1 MKDKLDV
8 VTPGALHLAY
18 MARYGGRVRIS
29 RTLRMRTVR
38 RLPSK
43 LEFAIGGRPAP
54 TEDDHPGGAHP
65 GGAHREGAHREGAR
79 GRPPGW
85 QRL

>member
-1 MKDKLDV
+1 
-8 VTPGALHLAY
+8 
-18 MARYGGRVRIS
+18 
-29 RTLRMRTVR
+29 MRTVR

-85 QRL
+85 QRLTMGHRGKITAEKSAGYSVADQTAGG